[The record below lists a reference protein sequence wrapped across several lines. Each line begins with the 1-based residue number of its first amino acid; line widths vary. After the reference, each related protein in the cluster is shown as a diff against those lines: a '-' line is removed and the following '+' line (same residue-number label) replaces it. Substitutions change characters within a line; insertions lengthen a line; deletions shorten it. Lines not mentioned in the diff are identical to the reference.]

1 LIIGLGLDIARVDRI
16 EEFLARYGDRFVE
29 RVCTPREQIEAAK
42 YAHPQAKANH
52 IAGRIAAKEAAAK
65 ALGTGFTGGVGWK
78 CFEVAREPSG
88 CPTLRATGAAAQKM
102 SQRGVSNIML
112 SISHDG
118 GMAAAVVVFEGE

>member
-1 LIIGLGLDIARVDRI
+1 MILGLGLDIARVDRV

-29 RVCTPREQIEAAK
+29 RVCTDNEQREAAK
-42 YAHPQAKANH
+42 YSHPQAKANH
-52 IAGRIAAKEAAAK
+52 LAGRIAAKEAAAK
-65 ALGTGFTGGVGWK
+65 ALGTGFTGGVNWK

-102 SQRGVSNIML
+102 AARGIANVVL

>member
-1 LIIGLGLDIARVDRI
+1 MILGLGLDIARVDRV
-16 EEFLARYGDRFVE
+16 EDFLARYGDRFVE
-29 RVCTPREQIEAAK
+29 RVCTPGEQREAAK
-42 YAHPQAKANH
+42 YTHPLAKANH
-52 IAGRIAAKEAAAK
+52 LAGRIAAKEAAAK

-88 CPTLRATGAAAQKM
+88 CPMLRATGAAAQKM
-102 SQRGVSNIML
+102 SQRGVCNVVL